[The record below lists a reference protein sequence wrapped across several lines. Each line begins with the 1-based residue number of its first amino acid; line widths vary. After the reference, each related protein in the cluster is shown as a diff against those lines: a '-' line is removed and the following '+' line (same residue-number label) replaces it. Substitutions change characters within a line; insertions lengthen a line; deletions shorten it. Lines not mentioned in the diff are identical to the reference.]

1 MRQISEQVFAEDFLF
16 DMEIETPLM
25 PNPYQQLPYLII
37 EDLFDERL
45 CRQVVNTIQANNDAE
60 AARLRSRTKK
70 LDKSIRKTC
79 IHTLSA
85 PHQALYDEAM
95 EKARPQIEAY
105 FALSLTTSTAVQV
118 LEYVKNS
125 FYIAHADDSSMIV
138 DEHGSVVA
146 FKQVAPHRKI
156 STVLFVSEYSDE
168 IKDGYHFNGGELA
181 FNYFKN
187 AQGEAVMIR
196 PKMGTLIAFAS
207 NPIYTHEVKEVNEG
221 YRLTLVQWHD
231 ALL

>member
-1 MRQISEQVFAEDFLF
+1 MRQISDKVFAEDFLF
-16 DMEIETPLM
+16 EMEIETPLL
-25 PNPYQQLPYLII
+25 PNPYQELPYLII
-37 EDLFDERL
+37 EDLFDEQL
-45 CRQVVNTIQANNDAE
+45 CRQIINTVQADNDAE
-60 AARLRSRTKK
+60 TARLRSRTKK

-85 PHQALYDEAM
+85 PHQALYDEAV
-95 EKARPQIEAY
+95 EKVRPQIEDY

-118 LEYVKNS
+118 LEYIPGS
-125 FYIAHADDSSMIV
+125 FYIPHADDSSMIV
-138 DEHGSVVA
+138 DEEGNIVA
-146 FKQVAPHRKI
+146 FKQVASHRKI

-168 IKDGYHFNGGELA
+168 IKEGYHFNGGELA
-181 FNYFKN
+181 FNYFKD
-187 AQGEAVMIR
+187 AKGETVMIR